1 MRAIINSGESVLY
14 KGTIISAENISDLPT
29 EAELALESGNNELIA
44 TTKET
49 LESDLARLQR
59 QLEML
64 RAEDSNPEAVA
75 LNANEAEVKK
85 GRPRTS

>member
-14 KGTIISAENISDLPT
+14 KGTIISSENIQDLPT
-29 EAELALESGNNELIA
+29 EAELALESGNNDIIA

-49 LESDLARLQR
+49 LENDLARLQK
-59 QLEML
+59 QLAML
-64 RAEDSNPEAVA
+64 QEEVSNPEAVA
-75 LNANEAEVKK
+75 PSANDADVKK